1 MTEVVILHVK
11 TVPNVSDVTKDGR
24 VGRRRAHPCTETSK
38 TQGKA
43 ARRVENKPRFNSES
57 RTG

>member
-1 MTEVVILHVK
+1 MTKVVILHVK

-24 VGRRRAHPCTETSK
+24 AGRRRDHPCTEISK
-38 TQGKA
+38 TQAKA
-43 ARRVENKPRFNSES
+43 ARRVENKPRYNSES